1 MAFIDMK
8 KVFTHSGSIYRF
20 GVEEW
25 TVLLVQVMYT
35 IARSQIFVGKG
46 NSLSLVPYPSLYV
59 SS

>member
-1 MAFIDMK
+1 MK